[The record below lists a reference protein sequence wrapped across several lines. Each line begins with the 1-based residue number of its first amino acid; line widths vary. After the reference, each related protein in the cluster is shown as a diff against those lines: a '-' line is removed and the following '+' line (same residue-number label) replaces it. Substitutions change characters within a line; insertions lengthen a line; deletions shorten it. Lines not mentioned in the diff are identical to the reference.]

1 MLDETKQIKKL
12 IEMSVKIE
20 LLPARV
26 ANAKAMN

>member
-20 LLPARV
+20 CHRKV
-26 ANAKAMN
+26 TNAKAMN